1 MKLQDLHV
9 EPLFESEFV
18 LVANRARIGNGTV
31 RLASLQHEQWV
42 LPETNM
48 GSLQRTADHPASA
61 AVSAVKISLIPIRW

>member
-31 RLASLQHEQWV
+31 R
-42 LPETNM
+42 
-48 GSLQRTADHPASA
+48 GSSTSSGCCRRPIWATTANC
-61 AVSAVKISLIPIRW
+61 